1 MTAGF
6 GVEGRTAIVGG
17 SSSGLGYAVA
27 ELLARSGAKVMV
39 VSRSQER
46 VVKAVESI
54 RGAGGGEV
62 EGLAADF
69 TDDNAPAAVV
79 EATRDAFGPP
89 QIVVTN
95 SGGPP
100 GMPAVAA
107 TAKDLQAASELLL
120 LPVQR
125 FAELTL
131 PGMREAGWGRFV
143 AITSIAVREPI
154 PGLVLSNAIRAAVT
168 GYLKSLSDEVAADGV
183 TINSVCP
190 GYTATDRLGE
200 LAAMVA
206 ERDGVTTEDVFAG
219 WAAQAPV
226 GRLLRPEEVASAVS
240 FLCSE
245 GASGITGVALP
256 VDGGLGRSLV

>member
-1 MTAGF
+1 MAGF

-17 SSSGLGYAVA
+17 SSSGLGYATA
-27 ELLARSGAKVMV
+27 ELLACSGARVMV
-39 VSRSQER
+39 VSRSEER
-46 VVKAVESI
+46 VAKAVERI
-54 RGAGGGEV
+54 RSAGGSEV
-62 EGLAADF
+62 AGCVADF
-69 TDDNAPAAVV
+69 TDEDAPAAVV
-79 EATRDAFGPP
+79 AATRDAFGQPE
-89 QIVVTN
+89 IVVTN

-131 PGMREAGWGRFV
+131 PAMREAGWGRIV
-143 AITSIAVREPI
+143 AITSLAVREPI

-168 GYLKSLSDEVAADGV
+168 GYLKSLSDEVAGDGV

-200 LAAMVA
+200 LAAMIA
-206 ERDGVTTEDVFAG
+206 ERDGVTVDDVFAG
-219 WAAQAPV
+219 WTAQAPV
-226 GRLLRPEEVASAVS
+226 GRLLRPEEVAAAVA

-245 GASGITGVALP
+245 AASGITGVALP
-256 VDGGLGRSLV
+256 VDGGLGRSLI